1 MDSSRLVAAI
11 TEAVV
16 KRLAADGQ
24 ALRPEAS
31 PRAIPV
37 GVSNRHA
44 HLSRDDLVT
53 LFGGDRLTVFKE
65 LSQPGQF
72 AGEEKLVLV
81 GSKGVIEQVR
91 VLGPVRGK
99 TQVELAVS
107 DCLRLGIE
115 APVRDSGDL
124 AGSSALTLVGPAGA
138 VTIREGV
145 IIAARHIHMT
155 PGQAAE
161 FGCQD
166 GQRMSVRAGGPRGVV
181 FNEVLVRVSDKYSL
195 EMHVDIDEA
204 NAVGLRN
211 GDVVELVG

>member
-24 ALRPEAS
+24 GLKPTVS

-37 GVSNRHA
+37 GVSNRHV

-81 GSKGVIEQVR
+81 GPRGVIEQVR

-107 DCLRLGIE
+107 DCLRLGVK

-124 AGSSALTLVGPAGA
+124 AGSAALTLVGPAGA
-138 VTIREGV
+138 VTLREGV

-155 PGQAAE
+155 PDQATGL
-161 FGCQD
+161 GCQD
-166 GQRMSVRAGGPRGVV
+166 GQRVSVRAGGPRGIV
-181 FNEVLVRVSDKYSL
+181 FNEVLVRVSAKYSL

-204 NAVGLRN
+204 NAAGLRN